1 MLLSWLDRVTKAS
14 QNFLDSKGQAEWAD
28 GTSCPELP
36 AEGVPAPTCA
46 TVSPHLDWDT
56 YGEVIGNQAL
66 SQTSPQQNQKVNL
79 FHVCDLTNL

>member
-56 YGEVIGNQAL
+56 YGEVIGN
-66 SQTSPQQNQKVNL
+66 
-79 FHVCDLTNL
+79 